1 MANIFSSGR
10 LAIAIC
16 GRCSLKKPYLTLSS
30 DPNVP
35 GLRVC
40 GDCKDKRDPY
50 RLPPRQ
56 PDAFVLRY
64 PRPDVQINDLPNY
77 ISTEAGDI
85 IDLTGDDTGGD
96 DFLIP

>member
-1 MANIFSSGR
+1 M
-10 LAIAIC
+10 
-16 GRCSLKKPYLTLSS
+16 PYRALSN

-40 GDCKDKRDPY
+40 RGCKDKLDPY

-56 PDAFVLRY
+56 PDAFVLRH
-64 PRPDVQINDLPNY
+64 PRPDVPISDLPLY
-77 ISTEAGDI
+77 ISTEQGDI

-96 DFLIP
+96 DFLSP

>member
-10 LAIAIC
+10 AAIAIC
-16 GRCSLKKPYLTLSS
+16 ARCSCKMPYRKLSS

-40 GDCKDKRDPY
+40 KGCKDKLDPY

-56 PDAFVLRY
+56 PDAFVLKW
-64 PRPDVQINDLPNY
+64 PRPDVPLVAAPVVVPTPPFDEEP
-77 ISTEAGDI
+77 
-85 IDLTGDDTGGD
+85 
-96 DFLIP
+96 

>member
-16 GRCSLKKPYLTLSS
+16 ARCSLKKPYRELSA

-40 GDCKDKRDPY
+40 AGCKDKLDPY

-64 PRPDVQINDLPNY
+64 PRPDSPLDTPLY
-77 ISTEAGDI
+77 IPPPPPFS
-85 IDLTGDDTGGD
+85 
-96 DFLIP
+96 